1 MAAGARSER
10 PCRAPAA
17 GTAGRAGH
25 NPSWAPAK
33 PWAVAAS
40 PRSERSHLELPAIRA
55 PIPSRMAATDRRE
68 RSRREPA
75 AARRCPGATSGPPT
89 CVKARV
95 GLTAGWGSPGETAH
109 IGPPPPR
116 AESRR
121 KPSPSKDSRRGDAAG
136 RGARLRPALRTRGSA
151 SLCLRTATVGPMPET
166 ASRVYTR
173 DEPSGGA
180 EARTSRQLG
189 KRRVAAGP
197 CRKSRAVCTRGVGFP
212 TSARPL
218 GTLLPGTPSRA
229 YTRDAPSDA
238 GAAPAPLK
246 QAKRPGGMSP
256 MSGTACRV
264 YTRDAISGSARQPAG
279 GAGRAGGPREGPPR
293 WPPRSTLARPLPL

>member
-1 MAAGARSER
+1 
-10 PCRAPAA
+10 
-17 GTAGRAGH
+17 
-25 NPSWAPAK
+25 
-33 PWAVAAS
+33 
-40 PRSERSHLELPAIRA
+40 
-55 PIPSRMAATDRRE
+55 
-68 RSRREPA
+68 
-75 AARRCPGATSGPPT
+75 
-89 CVKARV
+89 
-95 GLTAGWGSPGETAH
+95 
-109 IGPPPPR
+109 
-116 AESRR
+116 
-121 KPSPSKDSRRGDAAG
+121 
-136 RGARLRPALRTRGSA
+136 
-151 SLCLRTATVGPMPET
+151 MPET

-229 YTRDAPSDA
+229 YTRGAPSDA

-279 GAGRAGGPREGPPR
+279 GAGGPRGRPAPTAAPFH
-293 WPPRSTLARPLPL
+293 WPALSLPDLRRSLCPRSARPLRRAFAIDSARDGNLRRDAGERSYASCSPSPFSWHAGQMPENTV